1 MLLDLSSGGQNYVE
15 DCEVCCQPINISFE
29 VEGDSL
35 SSFNAESM

>member
-35 SSFNAESM
+35 SSFSAESM

>member
-15 DCEVCCQPINISFE
+15 DCEVCCQPINIAFE

-35 SSFNAESM
+35 AGFSAEPM